1 MAVETLKG
9 DGQKKATDVRRQ
21 HIALKADALKGLT
34 AESGVKDFEDG
45 KDIAGNRCA
54 SWMDGRFMQGTFNAT
69 RKPGDNRPDV
79 DCAGLGGL
87 FAPRS
92 LTDTINAG
100 LADGS
105 VHFVSKKISHETW
118 KAAITPA
125 GGEVL
130 GSDW

>member
-1 MAVETLKG
+1 MAVETLRG
-9 DGQKKATDVRRQ
+9 DGEKRATAVRRQ
-21 HIALKADALKGLT
+21 HVALKADALKGLT

-45 KDIAGNRCA
+45 KNIAGNRCA
-54 SWMDGRFMQGTFNAT
+54 SWMDGRFMQGTFT
-69 RKPGDNRPDV
+69 SPRKPGDNRPDV

-105 VHFVSKKISHETW
+105 DQCVSQKISHETW
-118 KAAITPA
+118 KEAITTA
-125 GGEVL
+125 GRGAL
-130 GSDW
+130 GWR